1 MNGTHRPTAENN
13 ERVPCGRQPLLNASS
28 RNALDQPLVLCDIS
42 VMTEIQISKTPL
54 PPAVQRFVLHWGEMG
69 TVWGVNR
76 SIGQIH
82 ALLYLAEHPLTAEDL
97 AETLDLARSNVS
109 NSLKELLQWG
119 LIRRVSVLG
128 DRRDFYEAEVDLWEM
143 VGRIAEGRKTRELDP
158 TVAMLRACMAEAEA
172 DRFMSAKARQR
183 IADMLGFTEMI
194 DAWATDMRKVPRAK
208 LAGLM
213 KLGSAILRFL
223 PAKAFGGADPRA
235 GAAQG
240 SNKASNKAA
249 GAETSSTKTA
259 SKR

>member
-1 MNGTHRPTAENN
+1 
-13 ERVPCGRQPLLNASS
+13 
-28 RNALDQPLVLCDIS
+28 
-42 VMTEIQISKTPL
+42 MTEIQIRKTPL

-97 AETLDLARSNVS
+97 AETLGLARSNVS

-119 LIRRVSVLG
+119 LVRRVSVLG

-172 DRFMSAKARQR
+172 DRFMSTKARER
-183 IADMLGFTEMI
+183 IAGMLGFTEML

-223 PAKAFGGADPRA
+223 PAKAFGSDARADTTHTKPA
-235 GAAQG
+235 
-240 SNKASNKAA
+240 
-249 GAETSSTKTA
+249 STKTSNEA
-259 SKR
+259 